1 MILSEEDKL
10 KVRLYLSG
18 ESDIKPVISPEN
30 RTEFIEYIKSRSE
43 REILKSASKKYG
55 KVMGY
60 ADGVVVFKTER

>member
-1 MILSEEDKL
+1 MVLSEEDKL
-10 KVRLYLSG
+10 KIRLYLSG

-30 RTEFIEYIKSRSE
+30 RTEFIEYIKFCSE
-43 REILKSASKKYG
+43 REILKLSSKKCG